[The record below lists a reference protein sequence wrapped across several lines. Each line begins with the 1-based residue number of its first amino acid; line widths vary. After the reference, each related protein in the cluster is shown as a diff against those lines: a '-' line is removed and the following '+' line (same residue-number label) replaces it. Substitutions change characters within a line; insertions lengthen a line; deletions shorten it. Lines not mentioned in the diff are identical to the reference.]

1 MVTDNKSTNQEV
13 EKPVDESEFLDD
25 IFAGGGDIEDVDLE
39 DDPEDYDDDED
50 DSDFDPDDFGYDED
64 DYEDEDDD
72 LEGDDDTF

>member
-1 MVTDNKSTNQEV
+1 MVMDNKSTNQEV

-25 IFAGGGDIEDVDLE
+25 IFAGGDDIEDVDLE
-39 DDPEDYDDDED
+39 DDPEDYDDED